1 MSTLS
6 LKLPLCEM
14 NTEKAEIEVW
24 RGREGIRRKRGEGGE
39 KEEGSEYCRG
49 KWEKNGQERE
59 AGGREK
65 GRKMGA
71 GVCSAD

>member
-24 RGREGIRRKRGEGGE
+24 REGGGGGGGGGGGEKEGEKGESRGKKGKGEEGRGEGGW
-39 KEEGSEYCRG
+39 KIV
-49 KWEKNGQERE
+49 
-59 AGGREK
+59 GGLILCC
-65 GRKMGA
+65 G
-71 GVCSAD
+71 